1 MVKTLQQFLLSFLKI
16 LLNNVEDLFFLAG
29 LVVII
34 GTTYHYNP
42 VIGNY
47 LLGGILLLIG
57 LLIAKRG

>member
-34 GTTYHYNP
+34 GTTYHHNP